1 MASAASFFPPPLW
14 LDAAAADALLPGS
27 GGADVIAALALDEAL
42 LEEAHEG
49 GRGEAV
55 VRTWMATRPVVV
67 VGSSSRVE
75 EEVDVAG
82 CAAAGVP
89 ILRRPSGG
97 ATVILGPGC
106 VMWSVVTP
114 HPAAVP
120 AVERIHAAMLDPLV
134 GALVSVGLP
143 VSRQGTSDLVLAVDE
158 GNGAIPSLKKISGN
172 ALRVRRHGVLYH
184 GTLLDRFDLALA
196 ARLLKHPPREP
207 DYRGQ
212 RPHAAFLVNLG
223 LGRERLEGLLRG
235 AFGAIDPLGELPRER
250 VARLIEERYGDR
262 AWTHR
267 L

>member
-1 MASAASFFPPPLW
+1 M
-14 LDAAAADALLPGS
+14 
-27 GGADVIAALALDEAL
+27 IRALALDEAL

-49 GRGEAV
+49 VRSAAV

-82 CAAAGVP
+82 CDAAGVP

-114 HPAAVP
+114 YPAGVP
-120 AVERIHAAMLDPLV
+120 PVERIHAAMLDPIV
-134 GALVSVGLP
+134 GALVAAGVP
-143 VSRQGTSDLVLAVDE
+143 VSRQGTSDLVLAVD
-158 GNGAIPSLKKISGN
+158 GQGDASLKKISGN

-184 GTLLDRFDLALA
+184 GTLLDAFDLRLA

-207 DYRGQ
+207 DYRGK
-212 RPHAAFLVNLG
+212 RPHAAFLTNLAW
-223 LGRERLEGLLRG
+223 GRERLEGLLRE
-235 AFGAIDPLGELPRER
+235 AFGAVDPLRELPQER
-250 VARLIEERYGDR
+250 VARLAEERYGDR